1 MPTLFIDA
9 ERLRD
14 RNSGLGQVCLHLG
27 HELVRQCPDGWHITF
42 LVPKNDVG
50 VFGYT
55 RSGVPVQY
63 VEASWLRKVWMPGS
77 FDAWHC
83 LHQDSAHLPRSGQ
96 SKLILTI
103 HDLNFLARTDY
114 SDAKKGRKRAALQRK
129 INRASVLTAISE
141 YTASDVRAHLAVPP
155 NVPMHVIPNGVAI
168 DPAQTPQ
175 ALPDSITQS
184 FNHSTIQPFFLFLG
198 VIHPKKNV
206 HTLLPLLEAFPD
218 YQLVLA
224 GPDGHAYAQ
233 HIREQAQK
241 LGFADR
247 LLIPGV
253 VDESTKS
260 WLYANCDAFLFPSL
274 SEGFGLPVAEAMTFG
289 KPVFLSRL
297 TSLPEV
303 GGKEAYYFDHFEP
316 EHMAQTVY
324 DGLQD
329 FAQNPLRQQR
339 MQKRAAGFRWD
350 AVAAQY
356 WALYRE
362 L

>member
-27 HELVRQCPDGWHITF
+27 HELVRQRPNGRDGEPWHITF
-42 LVPKNDVG
+42 LVPKGETG
-50 VFGYT
+50 VFGNEVAYL
-55 RSGVPVQY
+55 
-63 VEASWLRKVWMPGS
+63 EASWLRKVWIPGQ
-77 FDAWHC
+77 FDVWHC
-83 LHQDSAHLPRSGQ
+83 LHQDSDYLPRPGQ
-96 SKLILTI
+96 GKLILTI

-114 SDAKKGRKRAALQRK
+114 PEAKKARKRTALQRK
-129 INRASVLTAISE
+129 VDRASVLTTISD
-141 YTASDVRAHLAVPP
+141 YTASDVRTHLTIPP
-155 NVPMHVIPNGVAI
+155 NVPLHVIPNGVAI
-168 DPAQTPQ
+168 DPTQTPVSPP
-175 ALPDSITQS
+175 ALPLFDSFALS
-184 FNHSTIQPFFLFLG
+184 PFFLFLG

-218 YQLVLA
+218 YRLVLA

-233 HIREQAQK
+233 HIREQAQN
-241 LGFADR
+241 LGIADR
-247 LLIPGV
+247 LLMPGV
-253 VDESTKS
+253 VNEATKS

-289 KPVFLSRL
+289 KPVFVSRL

-303 GGKEAYYFDHFEP
+303 GGKEAYYFDNFEP

-324 DGLQD
+324 DGVQD
-329 FAQNPLRQQR
+329 FSLNPLRQQR

-350 AVAAQY
+350 AVAGQY
-356 WALYRE
+356 WELYRF
-362 L
+362 